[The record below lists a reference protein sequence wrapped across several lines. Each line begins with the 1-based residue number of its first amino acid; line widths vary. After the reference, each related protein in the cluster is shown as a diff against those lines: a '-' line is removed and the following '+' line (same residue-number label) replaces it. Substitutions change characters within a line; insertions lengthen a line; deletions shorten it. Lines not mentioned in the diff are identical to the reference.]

1 MPQKFNRNIKY
12 TDRDFSTLKNTLID
26 YSKTY
31 FPDTYNDFSNS
42 STGMLFIEMTAY
54 VGDVLSFY
62 LDNQIQETFIQ
73 YAQEDESLFNL
84 AYMLG
89 YKPKIT
95 TAATVDIDFFQ
106 QVPSITFTETS
117 SGLLATKPDFN
128 YALKIGSGTQISS
141 QEDSS
146 LKFLIED
153 EVDFSISS
161 SLDTTTVSVYS
172 LIGVT
177 PNYYLLK
184 KTRKAQSATINTITF
199 SFSSPKK
206 FDVKKLIGS
215 NIIGILDIYDS
226 NGNRWYEVDN
236 LAQEMIMDTINISS
250 PFSGNPNI
258 VTDLDVTHI
267 LKLRKIQRRFA
278 TKFINST
285 TLEIQFGAGSATDN
299 DEEIIPNPDNVG
311 TGLPFSKDR
320 LTTAYSPFNFQFTN
334 TYGIAPSNTNL
345 IVRYLTGGGL
355 KSNVNSGVL
364 TQMDTNNVRFINRDL
379 NNNQAQTIF
388 NSVASNNALAADGGQ
403 DADTVEEIRQNALG
417 NFQNQ
422 LRTVTQQDY
431 LIRALSMPPNLG
443 TVAKVHIEPTKIGE
457 YQAGELASVL
467 DMYVLSYNS
476 SKKIR
481 KASSTLKQ
489 NLKTYLSEYRM
500 IGDSIK
506 IKDSYWVNIGIN
518 FDIIVLPNFNNN
530 SVLTNCIAELDKY
543 FNIDNWL
550 INQPIILKDLS
561 ILLDKVEGVQTVIG
575 VKVRNLSGESLG
587 YSPYAYDIAGAT
599 INGVIYPSVDPMVF
613 EVKDPTTDIIGRVVP
628 L

>member
-1 MPQKFNRNIKY
+1 
-12 TDRDFSTLKNTLID
+12 
-26 YSKTY
+26 
-31 FPDTYNDFSNS
+31 
-42 STGMLFIEMTAY
+42 
-54 VGDVLSFY
+54 
-62 LDNQIQETFIQ
+62 
-73 YAQEDESLFNL
+73 
-84 AYMLG
+84 
-89 YKPKIT
+89 
-95 TAATVDIDFFQ
+95 
-106 QVPSITFTETS
+106 
-117 SGLLATKPDFN
+117 
-128 YALKIGSGTQISS
+128 
-141 QEDSS
+141 
-146 LKFLIED
+146 
-153 EVDFSISS
+153 
-161 SLDTTTVSVYS
+161 
-172 LIGVT
+172 
-177 PNYYLLK
+177 
-184 KTRKAQSATINTITF
+184 
-199 SFSSPKK
+199 
-206 FDVKKLIGS
+206 
-215 NIIGILDIYDS
+215 
-226 NGNRWYEVDN
+226 
-236 LAQEMIMDTINISS
+236 
-250 PFSGNPNI
+250 
-258 VTDLDVTHI
+258 
-267 LKLRKIQRRFA
+267 
-278 TKFINST
+278 
-285 TLEIQFGAGSATDN
+285 
-299 DEEIIPNPDNVG
+299 
-311 TGLPFSKDR
+311 
-320 LTTAYSPFNFQFTN
+320 
-334 TYGIAPSNTNL
+334 
-345 IVRYLTGGGL
+345 
-355 KSNVNSGVL
+355 
-364 TQMDTNNVRFINRDL
+364 MDTNNVRFINRDL